1 MPRCSSSSVLSGASF
16 YNLQSSTRF
25 TLTWFFTTSFHRKL
39 QHIAT
44 TMADQHVP
52 RANKTLPG
60 HGNTSSHEDTAARSK
75 ALNQK
80 LDVALLPLL
89 SLLYLFNG
97 LDRGNVG
104 NAETQGFTTDIGAKP
119 DDLNEAV
126 SLFFVTFV
134 VLQPVSA
141 AVGRYIGARHWIPIL
156 MFGWGTVTV
165 GQAFIKGRGA
175 LIATRL
181 LIGAFEA
188 GFYPTAVAYLSFFY
202 PRYDFC
208 VRLALFYGQYAI
220 AGAFSGSI
228 SYGIFHLKNSH
239 LKNWQYL
246 FIIEGA
252 LTCFFAAVAWLW
264 LPNGPGS
271 AWFLS
276 PDERALAVE
285 RMQQDTA
292 AYVEHEYGEDGI
304 EKNRLSKRDFI
315 ETLKDWKLWTVLV
328 LNICA
333 SVPSSAFSV
342 FLPLV
347 VQGLG
352 YESILANLMTV
363 PPFVCGA
370 LGLYAFAL
378 SSDHFKE
385 RGYHIVVGILI
396 AVIGLIPAVTVSSSV
411 GQYISLCVLLSGVY
425 ISAPLTMAWLSGN
438 TPEPGKRALVLGV
451 NGFGNLGGVVGAQL
465 YRQRYRPNYRIP
477 FYVTLGFLAV
487 ALVGYLL
494 YRFMLQA
501 VNKRKA
507 VLLSL
512 MTEEEVESER
522 LNDRRY
528 ADKKLTFV
536 YGL

>member
-1 MPRCSSSSVLSGASF
+1 
-16 YNLQSSTRF
+16 
-25 TLTWFFTTSFHRKL
+25 
-39 QHIAT
+39 
-44 TMADQHVP
+44 MADRDAVKSTQPHKA
-52 RANKTLPG
+52 R
-60 HGNTSSHEDTAARSK
+60 SSQVATVEQTKERSK

-104 NAETQGFTTDIGAKP
+104 NAETQGFTKDIGAEP

-141 AVGRYIGARHWIPIL
+141 AAGRYIGARHWIPFL
-156 MFGWGTVTV
+156 MVPNQLGRIKYLLF
-165 GQAFIKGRGA
+165 QA
-175 LIATRL
+175 
-181 LIGAFEA
+181 
-188 GFYPTAVAYLSFFY
+188 
-202 PRYDFC
+202 
-208 VRLALFYGQYAI
+208 
-220 AGAFSGSI
+220 
-228 SYGIFHLKNSH
+228 YGIFHLHGGH

-246 FIIEGA
+246 FLIEGA
-252 LTCFFAAVAWLW
+252 LTCFLALVAWLW

-271 AWFLS
+271 AWFLR
-276 PDERALAVE
+276 PEEREFAVE
-285 RMQQDTA
+285 RMKQDNA
-292 AYVEHEYGEDGI
+292 EFVQHEYSEDGI

-328 LNICA
+328 LNVCA

-385 RGYHIVVGILI
+385 RGYHILGGLLIGI
-396 AVIGLIPAVTVSSSV
+396 VGLILTVTITSKV
-411 GQYISLCVLLSGVY
+411 GQYVSLCVLLSGVY

-451 NGFGNLGGVVGAQL
+451 NGFGNLGGVIGAQL
-465 YRQRYRPNYRIP
+465 YRQRYRPHYKVP
-477 FYVTLGFLAV
+477 FYVTLGFMAI
-487 ALVGYLL
+487 ALVGYVS
-494 YRFMLQA
+494 YRFLLAA
-501 VNKRKA
+501 VNKRKMA
-507 VLLSL
+507 ILNTMSA
-512 MTEEEVESER
+512 EEIESER

-528 ADKKLTFV
+528 ADKKFTFM

>member
-1 MPRCSSSSVLSGASF
+1 MSDQQVL
-16 YNLQSSTRF
+16 Q
-25 TLTWFFTTSFHRKL
+25 
-39 QHIAT
+39 Q
-44 TMADQHVP
+44 
-52 RANKTLPG
+52 NKNQPAPAEPLPPPQA
-60 HGNTSSHEDTAARSK
+60 EVRSK

-80 LDVALLPLL
+80 LDIALLPLL

-104 NAETQGFTTDIGAKP
+104 NAETQGFTTDIGAEP

-141 AVGRYIGARHWIPIL
+141 AVGRYIGARHWIPFL
-156 MFGWGTVTV
+156 MFCWGAVTI

-228 SYGIFHLKNSH
+228 SYGVFHIRNGH

-252 LTCFFAAVAWLW
+252 LTCFFALIAWVW
-264 LPNGPGS
+264 LPNGPGT
-271 AWFLS
+271 AWFLG
-276 PDERALAVE
+276 PEERILAVR
-285 RMQQDTA
+285 RMQQDNA

-304 EKNRLSKRDFI
+304 ETNRLSKRDFV

-333 SVPSSAFSV
+333 SVPSGAFSV

-352 YESILANLMTV
+352 FESILANLMTV

-370 LGLYAFAL
+370 FGLYVFAL
-378 SSDHFKE
+378 SSDHYKE
-385 RGYHIVVGILI
+385 RGYHIVGGILLAI
-396 AVIGLIPAVTVSSSV
+396 IGLIPAVTVSSSI
-411 GQYISLCVLLSGVY
+411 GQYVSLCVLISGIYV
-425 ISAPLTMAWLSGN
+425 SAPLTMAWLSGN

-465 YRQRYRPNYRIP
+465 YRQRYRPHYKVP
-477 FYVTLGFLAV
+477 FYVTLGFLAI
-487 ALVGYLL
+487 ALIGYLL
-494 YRFMLQA
+494 YRFMLEA
-501 VNKRKA
+501 VNNRKRT
-507 VLLSL
+507 LLYA
-512 MTEEEVESER
+512 MTPEEIESER

-528 ADKKLTFV
+528 ADKKITFI